1 MSIVV
6 IGGGAIGLYVAG
18 RLAHAGKAVALIA
31 RASGVAALTTGGLT
45 LHEGDQ
51 TTHIPRIVAAESPEA
66 LPAEYQSPTLA
77 IVCVKGYDTATT
89 LPSLQALAAKQILT
103 LQNGIGNEEALAA
116 HFDSRTLLSG
126 IITSSVTID
135 SSDTKGLHITITKA
149 GGIGIATLGEQG
161 PGLTRPA
168 QWAELFSSAGLPT
181 QSYADYRSLKWSK
194 ALLNMLGN
202 GTAAALDMAPELVYA
217 DPRLFQVERRLIQ
230 EALVVMRKRGIKP
243 INLPRYPAAL
253 LAYAVRFLPNIIL
266 QPVLKKAITGGRGGK
281 VPSLLGDLQRG
292 RSRSEA
298 AYLYGAVATAA
309 KEEGLPAPT
318 NQGLW
323 QLINALATGKQTRER
338 FRHKPEALLAWLEQ
352 EGRTLPFE
360 GFK

>member
-6 IGGGAIGLYVAG
+6 IGGGAIGLFVAG
-18 RLAHAGKAVALIA
+18 RLAHAGESVAVIA

-45 LHEGDQ
+45 LHEGGQ
-51 TTHIPRIVAAESPEA
+51 TTHISRMIAAETPEG
-66 LPAEYQSPTLA
+66 LPAEYRSPNLA
-77 IVCVKGYDTATT
+77 ILCVKGYDTATT
-89 LPSLQALAAKQILT
+89 LPSLESLNAKQILT

-116 HFDSRTLLSG
+116 QFDPQTLLSG
-126 IITSSVTID
+126 IITSSVTVD

-149 GGIGIATLGEQG
+149 GGIGIAALGKI
-161 PGLTRPA
+161 A
-168 QWAELFSSAGLPT
+168 AGLASPAEWATRFSKAGIPT
-181 QSYADYRSLKWSK
+181 ESYADYRSLKWSK

-217 DPRLFQVERRLIQ
+217 DPHLFQVERRLIQ
-230 EALVVMRKRGIKP
+230 EALVVMQQRGIQP

-253 LAYAVRFLPNIIL
+253 LARAVRFLPNFIL
-266 QPVLKKAITGGRGGK
+266 QPVLKRAITGGRGGK

-298 AYLYGAVATAA
+298 TYLYGAVAAAA
-309 KEEGLPAPT
+309 KEDGLPAPT

-323 QLINALATGKQTRER
+323 QLINALATGSESRER